1 MRQFLYVLSLAAAL
15 LPMIGTA
22 ATVSAPEKTA
32 LVLSGGGARGFAHIG
47 ALKALEELNVRVD
60 ILTATSMGA
69 MVGGGYAAGYSADEI
84 RAITLGVDWAKM
96 FAPRADRPSLTWRRK
111 ADDLKGI
118 SDAEIGVSPA
128 GVSFPSGV
136 VPTQELDIFLARV
149 TRPVNHVKNLSDLSI
164 PYAAMATDLITGAKV
179 VLSKNVTLAQAMRAS
194 MSIPGA
200 FAPVPFGDALLVDG
214 GLTDNLPVAEAREM
228 GATRVIAINVGT
240 PLFGREKLDSVV
252 GVMGQMVN
260 ILTEQNVQA
269 SIESI
274 CPKDLLITPDL
285 SEFTSGDFV
294 KADAI
299 MKAGYDAVMAV
310 KDRLKPYRV
319 TPEDYR
325 AWQRKVALGLNKE
338 AAHRVSS
345 VRVDGLK
352 TVNPERVVR
361 DADLVIDESVTDER
375 AARAARRIWA
385 DGDFRSVPFH
395 FEPGP
400 RNTEVLVFEPEEK
413 SWGYSSLR
421 FGGNVQF
428 DTERTQNFNV
438 ILAHTWGWLNDWGA
452 EWRNEAQFGETRRLK
467 TEWYQPLGA
476 ASSWYLL
483 PRLEIE
489 RTPIDV
495 YSETP
500 SEKHPYGRYIREQ
513 QTADVALGYE
523 FGRVGTADVSAGWV
537 RYKTRG
543 DIGEDLGGY
552 GLHAPFV
559 GASLSVDTLDNVNF
573 PRRGVNFTVD
583 VRRLFHES
591 ESGSVTGNLTDT
603 VWETSLNVPAVF
615 DKNWSGLL
623 SARLGEATIPGYFR
637 LGGAFNLT
645 GTPEGRFT
653 GDRIA
658 VGRLM
663 LMRKIFPGLAEAGIA
678 AYAGVTYEAGR
689 AYNHTSGFSNH
700 KSDWH
705 HANALFVGAD
715 TWVGPMYLMLGRTYG
730 VGDSLMFY
738 WGRLH

>member
-1 MRQFLYVLSLAAAL
+1 M
-15 LPMIGTA
+15 
-22 ATVSAPEKTA
+22 
-32 LVLSGGGARGFAHIG
+32 
-47 ALKALEELNVRVD
+47 
-60 ILTATSMGA
+60 
-69 MVGGGYAAGYSADEI
+69 
-84 RAITLGVDWAKM
+84 
-96 FAPRADRPSLTWRRK
+96 
-111 ADDLKGI
+111 
-118 SDAEIGVSPA
+118 
-128 GVSFPSGV
+128 
-136 VPTQELDIFLARV
+136 
-149 TRPVNHVKNLSDLSI
+149 
-164 PYAAMATDLITGAKV
+164 
-179 VLSKNVTLAQAMRAS
+179 
-194 MSIPGA
+194 
-200 FAPVPFGDALLVDG
+200 
-214 GLTDNLPVAEAREM
+214 
-228 GATRVIAINVGT
+228 
-240 PLFGREKLDSVV
+240 
-252 GVMGQMVN
+252 
-260 ILTEQNVQA
+260 
-269 SIESI
+269 
-274 CPKDLLITPDL
+274 
-285 SEFTSGDFV
+285 
-294 KADAI
+294 
-299 MKAGYDAVMAV
+299 
-310 KDRLKPYRV
+310 
-319 TPEDYR
+319 
-325 AWQRKVALGLNKE
+325 
-338 AAHRVSS
+338 
-345 VRVDGLK
+345 
-352 TVNPERVVR
+352 
-361 DADLVIDESVTDER
+361 TDER